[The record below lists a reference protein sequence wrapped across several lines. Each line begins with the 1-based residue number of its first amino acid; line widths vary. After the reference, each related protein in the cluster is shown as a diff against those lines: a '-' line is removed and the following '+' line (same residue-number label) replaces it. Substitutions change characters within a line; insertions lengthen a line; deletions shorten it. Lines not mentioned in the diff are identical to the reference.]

1 VTSLVLDASAA
12 IDLVLGTTKGK
23 AVKNHLAQF
32 DGDVY
37 APDHFFAETTHVLDR
52 YALARTITG
61 RRAWQCIEEL
71 EELVTAVGIGA
82 HLSLAWLWR
91 GERRSIY
98 DLLYVAVAKRLDA
111 QLITCDRR
119 QADAAREEQVR
130 VEHIQ

>member
-12 IDLVLGTTKGK
+12 IDMVLGTPKGE

-37 APDHFFAETTHVLDR
+37 APDHFFAETAQVLNR
-52 YALARTITG
+52 YISASLSAP
-61 RRAWQCIEEL
+61 RAWQHIEDL
-71 EELVTAVGIGA
+71 EALVTTVGIGA

-91 GERRSIY
+91 GGRRSIY

-111 QLITCDRR
+111 ELITCDRG
-119 QADAAREEQVR
+119 QADAARAVQVR
-130 VEHIQ
+130 VQHIQ